1 MSEEE
6 TETIPYVIMVISLDN
21 TYNLFGSSEKRNLTV
36 NIADQI
42 VELICN
48 RIYKN
53 NENNFKDIE
62 ELRNKFYIERY
73 TNKFMWAVMSFINN
87 EWKNTSPTD
96 DLVLQILIK
105 ENERRCTDYISSC
118 SEEESNLDELDIL
131 DELEE
136 LNKLDDLD
144 DLDDLDVL
152 DELYELDKLD
162 DEGNIKKK
170 VKM

>member
-1 MSEEE
+1 MR
-6 TETIPYVIMVISLDN
+6 TFAKKYN
-21 TYNLFGSSEKRNLTV
+21 TWVEIVKGLEKRFQKE
-36 NIADQI
+36 AH
-42 VELICN
+42 
-48 RIYKN
+48 
-53 NENNFKDIE
+53 
-62 ELRNKFYIERY
+62 
-73 TNKFMWAVMSFINN
+73 
-87 EWKNTSPTD
+87 
-96 DLVLQILIK
+96 QILIK

-144 DLDDLDVL
+144 DLDVL

-170 VKM
+170 VKKFRHWIKL

>member
-1 MSEEE
+1 
-6 TETIPYVIMVISLDN
+6 
-21 TYNLFGSSEKRNLTV
+21 
-36 NIADQI
+36 
-42 VELICN
+42 
-48 RIYKN
+48 
-53 NENNFKDIE
+53 
-62 ELRNKFYIERY
+62 
-73 TNKFMWAVMSFINN
+73 MWAVMSFINN

-118 SEEESNLDELDIL
+118 SAEESNLDELDIL

-136 LNKLDDLD
+136 LNKLD

-170 VKM
+170 VKKFRH

>member
-1 MSEEE
+1 
-6 TETIPYVIMVISLDN
+6 
-21 TYNLFGSSEKRNLTV
+21 
-36 NIADQI
+36 
-42 VELICN
+42 
-48 RIYKN
+48 
-53 NENNFKDIE
+53 
-62 ELRNKFYIERY
+62 
-73 TNKFMWAVMSFINN
+73 MSFINN

-118 SEEESNLDELDIL
+118 SVEESNLDELDIL

-136 LNKLDDLD
+136 LNKLD

-170 VKM
+170 VKKFRH